1 MVDNLHIA
9 LEAVLSGYEREQVV
23 VVVDEQVAGT
33 WQSIYP
39 NTFAALTIRD
49 AENHKSLNGLETIW
63 QFLFDHHITR
73 RGVIVC
79 VGGGA
84 ICDLGGFAAATYL
97 RGIDYISIPTTLLSM
112 VDAATGGKTGINYN
126 GLKNAIGAFRMP
138 KATLIAIDWLHTLST
153 KELLSGWGEML
164 KTGLLS
170 GTALWNALLQYD
182 IDQMDIERLRPLI
195 AACVE
200 TKKQIVQQDPDE
212 KSLRKALNLGHTF
225 GHALEEMG
233 IGTMPHGYAV
243 LYGMIAELYLS
254 VTLLGCPKEPL
265 QQMTQLMLHY
275 YSRPQCNCKDRERL
289 MTLMQQDKKNERA
302 DEINCTLLQSIGN
315 PVVNQVI
322 TKEQALEAWDY
333 LFSL

>member
-9 LEAVLSGYEREQVV
+9 LEAVLAGYEREQVV
-23 VVVDEQVAGT
+23 VVADEQVAGT

-39 NTFAALTIRD
+39 NTFATLTIRD

-112 VDAATGGKTGINYN
+112 VDAGTGGKTGINHN
-126 GLKNAIGAFRMP
+126 GIKNAIGAFHHP
-138 KATLIAIDWLHTLST
+138 KATLIYTDWLRSLPTS
-153 KELLSGWGEML
+153 ELLSGLGEMY
-164 KTGLLS
+164 KTGLLAGDS
-170 GTALWNALLQYD
+170 LWNEMLQYD

-195 AACVE
+195 AACIE
-200 TKKQIVQQDPDE
+200 TKEHIVAQDPKE
-212 KSLRKALNLGHTF
+212 NGLRKALNLGHTF
-225 GHALEEMG
+225 GHALEEISG
-233 IGTMPHGYAV
+233 GTMRHGYAV
-243 LYGMIAELYLS
+243 LYGLIAEMYLS
-254 VTLLGCPKEPL
+254 VTILGCNQEPL
-265 QQMTQLMLHY
+265 QQLTQIMLHY
-275 YSRPQCNCKDRERL
+275 YGKPQCKCSEREQL
-289 MTLMQQDKKNERA
+289 IDWMLQDKKKEHA

-322 TKEQALEAWDY
+322 TKEQALEAWEY

>member
-9 LEAVLSGYEREQVV
+9 LEAVLAGYEREQVV
-23 VVVDEQVAGT
+23 VVADEQVAGT

-39 NTFAALTIRD
+39 NTFATLTIRD

-126 GLKNAIGAFRMP
+126 GLKNAIGAFHMP
-138 KATLIAIDWLHTLST
+138 KATLIYTDWLRSLPTS
-153 KELLSGWGEML
+153 ELLSGLGEMY
-164 KTGLLS
+164 KTGLLAGDS
-170 GTALWNALLQYD
+170 LWNEMLQYD
-182 IDQMDIERLRPLI
+182 IERLDIEALRPLI

-225 GHALEEMG
+225 GHALEEISG
-233 IGTMPHGYAV
+233 GTMRHGYAV
-243 LYGMIAELYLS
+243 LYGLIAEMYLS
-254 VTLLGCPKEPL
+254 VTILGCNQEPL
-265 QQMTQLMLHY
+265 QQLTQLMLHY
-275 YSRPQCNCKDRERL
+275 YGRPQCNCKDRERL

-302 DEINCTLLQSIGN
+302 AEINCTLLHKIGEPLINQS
-315 PVVNQVI
+315 I
-322 TKEQALEAWDY
+322 TKEQVAEALDY

>member
-1 MVDNLHIA
+1 MVDDLHIA
-9 LEAVLSGYEREQVV
+9 LEAVLAGYEREQVV
-23 VVVDEQVAGT
+23 VVADEQVAGT
-33 WQSIYP
+33 WQSISP
-39 NTFAALTIRD
+39 NTFATLTIRD

-200 TKKQIVQQDPDE
+200 TKKQIVQQDPKE
-212 KSLRKALNLGHTF
+212 NGLRKALNLGHTF
-225 GHALEEMG
+225 GHALEEISG
-233 IGTMPHGYAV
+233 GTMRHGYAV
-243 LYGMIAELYLS
+243 LYGLIAEMYLS
-254 VTLLGCPKEPL
+254 VTILGCYQEPL
-265 QQMTQLMLHY
+265 QQLTQIMLHY
-275 YSRPQCNCKDRERL
+275 YGKPQCKCSEREQL
-289 MTLMQQDKKNERA
+289 IGWMLQDKKKEHA
-302 DEINCTLLQSIGN
+302 DEINCTLLQSIGS
-315 PVVNQVI
+315 PMINQVI
-322 TKEQALEAWDY
+322 SKEQALEAWEY